1 MPTLR
6 EIILQALLAAL
17 QTVPGAT
24 VLRDELLPER
34 VPAGGLVILTTALMV
49 AARNDPAI
57 ANLPEVT
64 GDEESALVFAKAL
77 GRIAIVDWEGV
88 GDENG
93 DPVTVSPEGIDA
105 LLDVWP
111 LFEAFQ
117 TEYVA
122 GGLMLDAE
130 KNVSSPLSNGP
141 SAGAMDTATP
151 AKAFAK
157 PARKS

>member
-1 MPTLR
+1 MLKLNLSNEPAWLDLGHGVRLR
-6 EIILQALLAAL
+6 
-17 QTVPGAT
+17 
-24 VLRDELLPER
+24 LLP
-34 VPAGGLVILTTALMV
+34 LTTALMV

-57 ANLPEVT
+57 SDLPEEA

-77 GRIAIVDWEGV
+77 ARIAITDWEGV

-93 DPVTVSPEGIDA
+93 DPVTVSPAGIDA

-122 GGLMLDAE
+122 GGLLLDQE
-130 KNVSSPLSNGP
+130 KNVSSPLPNGS
-141 SAGAMDTATP
+141 SAGATGIAKSVKPRAQTA
-151 AKAFAK
+151 
-157 PARKS
+157 RRS

>member
-1 MPTLR
+1 MLKLNLSNELAWLDLGHR
-6 EIILQALLAAL
+6 VRIRLQ
-17 QTVPGAT
+17 P
-24 VLRDELLPER
+24 
-34 VPAGGLVILTTALMV
+34 LTTALMV

-57 ANLPEVT
+57 ADLPEDS

-88 GDENG
+88 GDDSG
-93 DPVTVSPEGIDA
+93 DPVDVSPAGIDA

-122 GGLMLDAE
+122 GGLLLDAE
-130 KNVSSPLSNGP
+130 KNVSSPLPSGP
-141 SAGAMDTATP
+141 SAGAMDTARP
-151 AKAFAK
+151 AQGPAK